1 MRRVAKAAGK
11 GNIFLE
17 EVDVPLLA
25 PTQVLVRAEYSL
37 ISRGSEIWRRYDREE
52 AIDPRMMG
60 YSLAGTIAEVG
71 AEVEAFKVGDRVAA
85 LAPHAEYVAM
95 EVIDPPH
102 KPSVVHLPAEV
113 SAEAGT
119 FWPLATSSL
128 LWMQETGAGS
138 DDTMVIQGQGL
149 VGSGCMQVAKALGVG
164 TLIAVDALPLRCRL
178 AAELGADATID
189 LSGGDGTE
197 EVMRL
202 TSGQG
207 ADVVV
212 EAVGGRAGAAAFAQ
226 AQDMVRRGGLI
237 QVLGLYESEPLPLD
251 SAKIQGKR
259 LLGGYLDAGKR
270 PAGAQQ
276 ALELLRAG
284 HIQVE
289 KMITHRFA
297 YTEAK
302 TAFDLLYEDLGKTMA
317 VLLTWDD

>member
-1 MRRVAKAAGK
+1 MKRVAKAEGR

-17 EVDVPLLA
+17 EVEVPVLES
-25 PTQVLVRAEYSL
+25 TQVLVRAERSL

-60 YSLAGTIAEVG
+60 YSLAGVIADVGSEVD
-71 AEVEAFKVGDRVAA
+71 AFKVGDRVAA

-95 EVIDPPH
+95 EVVAPAH
-102 KPSVVHLPAEV
+102 QPSVVHLPAAI

-119 FWPLATSSL
+119 FWPLGTSSV
-128 LWMQETGAGS
+128 LWMQQTAAGC

-164 TLIAVDALPLRCRL
+164 NLIAVDALALRCRL
-178 AAELGADATID
+178 AGELGADAVVD
-189 LSGGDGTE
+189 LSEVDGVE
-197 EVMRL
+197 EIQRL
-202 TSGQG
+202 TNGQG

-212 EAVGGRAGAAAFAQ
+212 EAVGGRAGAAAFAA
-226 AQDMVRRGGLI
+226 AQDMVRKGGLI

-259 LLGGYLDAGKR
+259 LVGGYLDASQR
-270 PAGAQQ
+270 PAGAQK
-276 ALELLRAG
+276 ALELLETG
-284 HIQVE
+284 KIQAD
-289 KMITHRFA
+289 KMVSHRFS

-302 TAFDLLYEDLGKTMA
+302 AAFDLLYEDLGKTMA
-317 VLLTWDD
+317 VMLVWDS